1 MSHDPCEVL
10 PSQELLLIPVSP
22 HVSPLLVF
30 HGAKGGV
37 GTSVVAAGTAVL
49 AAERQPTLLVDL
61 AGDQAMIFGLPV
73 VSASLSDW
81 IRADHPHPDSL
92 ARLEVRFSPRL
103 SLLGVEVG
111 RCLPPAHRLRALAQ
125 VLASESR
132 TVVVDL
138 GRLAQ
143 PGVAL
148 LQAADRSLLVT
159 RPCYMALRAAM
170 TGPSPDGV
178 VLVAERGR
186 ALSRRDVSAAL
197 GVPVDVQLWT
207 DNAVARSVDAGIL
220 GSRLPRS
227 LRPLEGLLA

>member
-1 MSHDPCEVL
+1 MSHQVCEVL
-10 PSQELLLIPVSP
+10 PVQELVLIHVSP
-22 HVSPLLVF
+22 TASPLLVF

-49 AAERQPTLLVDL
+49 AAERQPTLLIDL
-61 AGDQAMIFGLPV
+61 AGDQAMIFGLPTP
-73 VSASLSDW
+73 SASLSDW
-81 IRADHPHPDSL
+81 LRADQPHPDSL

-103 SLLGVEVG
+103 SLLGVQMG
-111 RCLPPAHRLRALAQ
+111 RCLPPADRLRALAQ
-125 VLASESR
+125 VLANEPR

-148 LQAADRSLLVT
+148 LQAANRSLLVT
-159 RPCYMALRAAM
+159 RPCYMALQAAM

-178 VLVAERGR
+178 VLVSERGR
-186 ALSRRDVSAAL
+186 ALGRRDVSLAL
-197 GVPVDVQLWT
+197 GVPVEVQLWT

-220 GSRLPRS
+220 GNRLPRS
-227 LRPLEGLLA
+227 LRPLEGLLS